1 MVLEDQPA
9 VVEEE
14 ESDDEAID
22 MEVCTTLLAIKMDV
36 FNYFCFCLL
45 L

>member
-1 MVLEDQPA
+1 MLDDQPA
-9 VVEEE
+9 AVEEE

-22 MEVCTTLLAIKMDV
+22 MEVPTTFIFVEKDG
-36 FNYFCFCLL
+36 LL

>member
-1 MVLEDQPA
+1 MLDDQPA

-22 MEVCTTLLAIKMDV
+22 MEVSTTFIFVKNDV
-36 FNYFCFCLL
+36 FLFLL
-45 L
+45 RSFTW